1 MAEYVFQPTGG
12 FIMVNW
18 KNLDTLASYGELK
31 KVSRVNLAEVMSGDN
46 GASRVKNYS
55 VPMAAGLNFN
65 YAAKEVDDN
74 VLNALDALAKEAQLS
89 EKFEALYNGEVIN
102 TGEKRMVLHQLTR
115 GQLGGNV
122 VADGVDKRDFYVK
135 EQKRIADFAN
145 KVHSGEIANAKGE
158 KFTTVVQIGIGGSD
172 LGPRA
177 MYLALE
183 NWAHRTGNF
192 KMEAKFI
199 SNVDPDD
206 ASAVLNG
213 IDVAHSIF
221 ILVSKSGT
229 TLETLTNESFVTDA
243 LKKAG
248 LDASKHMI
256 AVTSETSPLA
266 KSDNYLEAFF
276 MDDFIGGRYSSTS
289 GVGGAVLSLAFGPE
303 VFAAFLDGA
312 AEEDKLSANP
322 DMLKNPAML
331 DAMIGVY
338 ERNVLGY
345 DSTAVLPYS
354 QALSRFPAHLQQFD
368 MESNGKSVNRFGEP
382 IDYVTG
388 PIIFGEPGTNGQ
400 HSFYQ
405 LLHQGT
411 DIIPLQFIGFK
422 NSQLRNDVNIQDS
435 TSQQKLCANVAA
447 QIVAFACGKKD
458 DNLNKNFK
466 GGRPSSI
473 IIGEELDPKA
483 LGALL
488 AHFENK
494 VMFQGFVW
502 NINSFDQEGVQLGK
516 VLAKK
521 VLAHETD
528 GALAEYSKLLNI

>member
-1 MAEYVFQPTGG
+1 ML
-12 FIMVNW
+12 NW
-18 KNLDTLASYGELK
+18 KNLDTLASYEELK
-31 KVSRVNLAEVMSGDN
+31 KVEPVNVAEVMSGEN
-46 GASRVKNYS
+46 GAERVKNYS
-55 VPMAAGLNFN
+55 IPMMDGLTYN
-65 YAAKEVDDN
+65 YAAKAVDEK
-74 VLNALDALAKEAQLS
+74 VLAALAKLAEEAQLI
-89 EKFEALYNGEVIN
+89 EKYESLYNGAVIN
-102 TGEKRMVLHQLTR
+102 TGEKRLVLHQLTR
-115 GQLGGNV
+115 GQLGNDV
-122 VADGVDKRDFYVK
+122 VADGVNKRDFYVSQQ
-135 EQKRIADFAN
+135 ERIADFAN
-145 KVHSGEIANAKGE
+145 KVHAGEITNAAGE

-183 NWAHRTGNF
+183 NWAKVNNKF

-206 ASAVLNG
+206 AAAVLNS

-229 TLETLTNESFVTDA
+229 TLETLTNESFVKDA
-243 LKKAG
+243 LAKAG

-266 KSDNYLEAFF
+266 KSDDYLAAFF
-276 MDDFIGGRYSSTS
+276 MDDYIGGRYSSTS
-289 GVGGAVLSLAFGPE
+289 AVGGAVLSLAFGPD
-303 VFAAFLDGA
+303 VFAEFLAGA
-312 AEEDKLSANP
+312 AEVDKAATNKDL
-322 DMLKNPAML
+322 LKNPEML
-331 DAMIGVY
+331 DALIGVY

-345 DSTAVLPYS
+345 PSTAVLPYS
-354 QALSRFPAHLQQFD
+354 QALSRFPAHLQQLD

-382 IDYVTG
+382 VDYVTG
-388 PIIFGEPGTNGQ
+388 PVIFGEPGTNGQ

-411 DIIPLQFIGFK
+411 DIVPLQFIGFK
-422 NSQLRNDVNIQDS
+422 NNQIGTDVVIQDS

-447 QIVAFACGKKD
+447 QIVAFACGKED
-458 DNLNKNFK
+458 ENRNKNFE

-473 IIGEELDPKA
+473 IIGEQLTPKT

-502 NINSFDQEGVQLGK
+502 NVNSFDQEGVQLGK
-516 VLAKK
+516 VLAKR

-528 GALAEYSKLLNI
+528 GALKVYSDLLNI

>member
-1 MAEYVFQPTGG
+1 ML
-12 FIMVNW
+12 NW
-18 KNLDTLASYGELK
+18 KNLDTLASYEELK
-31 KVSRVNLAEVMSGDN
+31 KVEPVNVAEVMSGEN
-46 GASRVKNYS
+46 GAERVKNYS
-55 VPMAAGLNFN
+55 IPMMDGLTYN
-65 YAAKEVDDN
+65 YAAKAVDEK
-74 VLNALDALAKEAQLS
+74 VLAALAKLAEEAQLI
-89 EKFEALYNGEVIN
+89 EKYESLYNGAVIN
-102 TGEKRMVLHQLTR
+102 TGEKRLVLHQLTR
-115 GQLGGNV
+115 GQLGNDV
-122 VADGVDKRDFYVK
+122 VADGVNKRDFYVSQQ
-135 EQKRIADFAN
+135 ERIADFAN
-145 KVHSGEIANAKGE
+145 KVHAGEITNAAGE

-183 NWAHRTGNF
+183 NWAKKNDKF
-192 KMEAKFI
+192 KMEARFI

-206 ASAVLNG
+206 AAAVLNS

-229 TLETLTNESFVTDA
+229 TLETLTNESFVKDA
-243 LKKAG
+243 LAKAG

-266 KSDNYLEAFF
+266 KSDDYLAAFF
-276 MDDFIGGRYSSTS
+276 MDDYIGGRYSSTS
-289 GVGGAVLSLAFGPE
+289 AVGGAVLSLAFGPD
-303 VFAAFLDGA
+303 VFAEFLAGA
-312 AEEDKLSANP
+312 AEVDKTATNKDL
-322 DMLKNPAML
+322 LKNPEML
-331 DAMIGVY
+331 DALIGVY

-345 DSTAVLPYS
+345 PSTAVLPYS
-354 QALSRFPAHLQQFD
+354 QALSRFPAHLQQLD

-382 IDYVTG
+382 VDYVTG
-388 PIIFGEPGTNGQ
+388 PVIFGEPGTNGQ

-411 DIIPLQFIGFK
+411 DIVPLQFIGFK
-422 NSQLRNDVNIQDS
+422 NNQIGTDVVIQDS

-447 QIVAFACGKKD
+447 QIVAFACGKAD
-458 DNLNKNFK
+458 ENRNKNFE

-473 IIGEELDPKA
+473 IIGEQLTPKT

-502 NINSFDQEGVQLGK
+502 NVNSFDQEGVQLGK
-516 VLAKK
+516 VLAKR

-528 GALAEYSKLLNI
+528 GALKVYSDLLNI